1 MSNALAGKVAIIT
14 GASSGV
20 GEAAARGFAQA
31 GAQVVLAARSGE
43 KIASLAQ
50 QLGGLAV
57 PTDVSRFDDL
67 QALVDQALTAFGRID
82 VLVNNAA
89 ANARGNLD
97 ALDPQGIATVI
108 DTNLKAPLLL
118 TRLALPHLRATQGVV
133 VNVASIAGH
142 VPLPHEAP
150 YCASKWG
157 LRGFTFALRQEL
169 RTTGVAVCVV
179 SPGPIATPFVLDDL
193 ENVPDLVFSQ
203 PILTAEQV
211 ADAVL
216 ACAIDRK
223 RERALA
229 RSTLLLARLA
239 ATFPWLQE
247 MLRPALEAKGAR
259 VKAGLARRAAASRAT
274 PP

>member
-1 MSNALAGKVAIIT
+1 MSYGLAGKVAIIT

-20 GEAAARGFAQA
+20 GEAAVHAFAKA
-31 GAQVVLAARSGE
+31 GARVILAARSGD
-43 KIASLAQ
+43 KIASLARQ
-50 QLGGLAV
+50 VGGLAA

-67 QALVDQALTAFGRID
+67 QALVDRALATYGRID

-89 ANARGNLD
+89 ANARGDLD
-97 ALDPQGIATVI
+97 TLDPLGIATVI

-118 TRLALPHLRATQGVV
+118 TRLALPHLRASKGVV

-142 VPLPHEAP
+142 VPLPHESP

-169 RTTGVAVCVV
+169 ESAGVAVCVV

-193 ENVPDLVFSQ
+193 EHVPDLVFSQ

-211 ADAVL
+211 AAAVL

-223 RERALA
+223 RERAMAL
-229 RSTLLLARLA
+229 STLLLARLA
-239 ATFPWLQE
+239 ATFPRLQQL
-247 MLRPALEAKGAR
+247 LRPALEAKGAR
-259 VKAGLARRAAASRAT
+259 VKARLARRSAADRAA
-274 PP
+274 

>member
-1 MSNALAGKVAIIT
+1 MSEALNGKVVIVT

-20 GEAAARGFAQA
+20 GEAAARAFGRA
-31 GAQVVLAARSGE
+31 GAKVILAARSRA
-43 KIASLAQ
+43 KIESVAQ
-50 QLGGLAV
+50 AVGGLAV
-57 PTDVSRFDDL
+57 PTDVSRLDDL
-67 QALVDQALTAFGRID
+67 QALVDRAMKAFGRID

-89 ANARGNLD
+89 ANARGDLD
-97 ALDPQGIATVI
+97 TLDPQGIATVI
-108 DTNLKAPLLL
+108 DTNLKAPLML
-118 TRLALPHLRATQGVV
+118 TRLALPHLRASRGVV

-142 VPLPHEAP
+142 VPLPHESP

-157 LRGFTFALRQEL
+157 LRGFTFALRQEMKAA
-169 RTTGVAVCVV
+169 GVAVCVV
-179 SPGPIATPFVLDDL
+179 SPGPISTPFVLDDL
-193 ENVPDLVFSQ
+193 DNVPNLVLSQ

-229 RSTLLLARLA
+229 RSTLVLARLS

-247 MLRPALEAKGAR
+247 VLRPALEAKGAR
-259 VKAGLARRAAASRAT
+259 VKARLRQGRPA
-274 PP
+274 

>member
-1 MSNALAGKVAIIT
+1 MSDALQGKVVIIT

-20 GEAAARGFAQA
+20 GEAAARSFARA
-31 GAQVVLAARSGE
+31 GARVVLAARSRD
-43 KIASLAQ
+43 KIESLSQAI
-50 QLGGLAV
+50 GGLAV

-67 QALVDQALTAFGRID
+67 QALVDQTLAAHGRID

-89 ANARGNLD
+89 ANARGTFD
-97 ALDPQGIATVI
+97 TLDPAGIAAVI

-118 TRLALPHLRATQGVV
+118 TRLALPHLRSSRGVV

-142 VPLPHEAP
+142 VPLPHEGP

-169 RTTGVAVCVV
+169 QAAGVAFCVV

-193 ENVPDLVFSQ
+193 DNVPNLVFSQ

-211 ADAVL
+211 AGAVL
-216 ACAIDRK
+216 ACAMDRK

-259 VKAGLARRAAASRAT
+259 AKAKLRQQRR
-274 PP
+274 

>member
-1 MSNALAGKVAIIT
+1 MPDNLAGKVAVIT

-20 GEAAARGFAQA
+20 GEAAARAFARA
-31 GAQVVLAARSGE
+31 GAKVVLAARSGD
-43 KIASLAQ
+43 KIAALAQ
-50 QLGGLAV
+50 ALGGLAV
-57 PTDVSRFDDL
+57 PTDVSRLADL
-67 QALVDQALTAFGRID
+67 QALVDRALAAYGRID

-89 ANARGNLD
+89 ANSRGELET
-97 ALDPQGIATVI
+97 LDPQGIATVI

-118 TRLALPHLRATQGVV
+118 TRLALPHLRASKGVV

-142 VPLPHEAP
+142 VPLPHETP

-169 RTTGVAVCVV
+169 RDTGVAACVV

-193 ENVPDLVFSQ
+193 DHVPDLVFSQ

-229 RSTLLLARLA
+229 RSTLVLARLS
-239 ATFPWLQE
+239 ATFPWLQDL
-247 MLRPALEAKGAR
+247 LRPTLEAKGAR
-259 VKAGLARRAAASRAT
+259 AKARLRQGSGKPAQ
-274 PP
+274 P